1 MFLKYYL
8 AAYFFALFACYAFT
22 LPSFQ
27 SVSMLSF
34 ISTFLLLLA
43 FSQVKCMSATSQQI
57 QRRQA
62 HGPRSIINTS
72 VRSSNSTNIA
82 LNFQT
87 KIYVQP
93 QIVSLDG
100 LSNRGIMGE
109 RRITTC
115 TAPMSSFHHSHCRH
129 REDVSGSLR
138 EYIIWCRHTDPTLT
152 FTGRPFPA
160 AVTAMAT
167 VEPMDDLS
175 LFSETGMCA
184 PDEICVDSIYAVS
197 YLSDLV
203 LTANC
208 VNIKYFKDKLPPE
221 DLPKDE
227 DEGAAGSSSEL
238 AGKTASVVV
247 SKDDNQTPLQVQGID
262 MSLYDITES
271 DSSSGLESNEDAAI
285 LQENNCTDCFELRT
299 TKAFTEQAGDLKLE
313 LNLMGAGSAAL
324 TGVLWVALMT
334 G

>member
-1 MFLKYYL
+1 
-8 AAYFFALFACYAFT
+8 
-22 LPSFQ
+22 
-27 SVSMLSF
+27 
-34 ISTFLLLLA
+34 
-43 FSQVKCMSATSQQI
+43 
-57 QRRQA
+57 
-62 HGPRSIINTS
+62 
-72 VRSSNSTNIA
+72 
-82 LNFQT
+82 
-87 KIYVQP
+87 
-93 QIVSLDG
+93 
-100 LSNRGIMGE
+100 
-109 RRITTC
+109 
-115 TAPMSSFHHSHCRH
+115 
-129 REDVSGSLR
+129 
-138 EYIIWCRHTDPTLT
+138 
-152 FTGRPFPA
+152 
-160 AVTAMAT
+160 MAT

-262 MSLYDITES
+262 MSLYDISES